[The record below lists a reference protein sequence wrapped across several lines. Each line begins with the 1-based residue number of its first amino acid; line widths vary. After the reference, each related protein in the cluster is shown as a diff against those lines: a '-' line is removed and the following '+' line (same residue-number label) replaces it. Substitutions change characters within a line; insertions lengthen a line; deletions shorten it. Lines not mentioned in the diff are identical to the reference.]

1 MSEIKQKLPVTAPRH
16 WRWAR
21 FALVALPTLGLFS
34 IGAAVGSI
42 WATAVLASALALGLY
57 LSTQGMTR
65 SALDG
70 DTQASAAEDGGEEA
84 NTRYAAD
91 GKTVFGKE
99 SML

>member
-1 MSEIKQKLPVTAPRH
+1 MSEIKQKSSATVPRH
-16 WRWAR
+16 WRWGR

-42 WATAVLASALALGLY
+42 WATAVLAAALALGLY

-65 SALDG
+65 PAHERDER
-70 DTQASAAEDGGEEA
+70 ASAAKDGGEEA
-84 NTRYAAD
+84 DTRYGSD
-91 GKTVFGKE
+91 GETVFGKE